1 MTLLEQALAQV
12 EQQVAAAVPEGKR
25 AALAFIATEDGG
37 EFVTAAR
44 IGDHWQV
51 EGRLATLWSDVKDIK
66 PKIALVG
73 SW

>member
-25 AALAFIATEDGG
+25 AAVIAVATDRGAEL
-37 EFVTAAR
+37 VTAAK
-44 IGDHWQV
+44 IGEHWQV
-51 EGRLATLWSDVKDIK
+51 EGRLSALWSNVKDIK
-66 PKIALVG
+66 PKVALVG

>member
-1 MTLLEQALAQV
+1 VTLLEQALAQV

-25 AALAFIATEDGG
+25 AAIIAVATADGA
-37 EFVTAAR
+37 EIVTAAR
-44 IGDHWQV
+44 LGDHWQV
-51 EGRLATLWSDVKDIK
+51 EGRLATLWSDVTDIK